1 MRNINLPSK
10 KSYRTSITNK
20 LRDEIRAE
28 AAHYD
33 ESASH
38 FLEIGCDQG
47 YTTLSIC
54 DAFSKVTA
62 CDIDARRIRCC
73 ESNAQSA
80 LEKHSVG
87 ENITF
92 VEATSK
98 TIKSDHWDVVL
109 IDALHTY
116 KGVKTD
122 FRQIL
127 QKNKAERFT
136 VFFHDFWRLDFGVQ
150 RYIREIFKEDE
161 FSFAGEPATWQP
173 DRKITKKR
181 SDYEAVFVRFDPELR
196 KKVAERAL

>member
-1 MRNINLPSK
+1 MSNVNLPSK

-28 AAHYD
+28 AANYD

-54 DAFSKVTA
+54 DAFAKVTA
-62 CDIDARRIRCC
+62 CD
-73 ESNAQSA
+73 
-80 LEKHSVG
+80 
-87 ENITF
+87 
-92 VEATSK
+92 
-98 TIKSDHWDVVL
+98 

-127 QKNKAERFT
+127 QKNKAEKFT

-150 RYIREIFKEDE
+150 RYIREIFKEGE
-161 FSFAGEPATWQP
+161 FSFAGEPSTWQP

-196 KKVAERAL
+196 QKVAERAL